1 MVAFPHPVRLE
12 GERSDKK
19 TVWFKVD
26 RNENPEDTRD
36 QAWEW
41 FGEVSRRYA
50 QQVMG
55 PEATGQSPGYGP
67 YDTKGEDGKYYHGS
81 AAKPRLFRVVSKP
94 ALGDG
99 GVRVMDW
106 DARTCTTDSAEV
118 FCGNCK
124 LSERVGSDRIYEH
137 LGHEVLGRDG
147 LALVPAVTGNRGQ
160 ALHAPVRVEAREPV
174 PWHPGEF
181 DY

>member
-12 GERSDKK
+12 GERTDKK

-26 RNENPEDTRD
+26 RNEHAEDTRD

-67 YDTKGEDGKYYHGS
+67 YDTKKEKMGS
-81 AAKPRLFRVVSKP
+81 
-94 ALGDG
+94 
-99 GVRVMDW
+99 
-106 DARTCTTDSAEV
+106 TTM
-118 FCGNCK
+118 GQ
-124 LSERVGSDRIYEH
+124 R
-137 LGHEVLGRDG
+137 
-147 LALVPAVTGNRGQ
+147 PNRGCFEWCLNQ
-160 ALHAPVRVEAREPV
+160 
-174 PWHPGEF
+174 PWAMAVSE
-181 DY
+181 